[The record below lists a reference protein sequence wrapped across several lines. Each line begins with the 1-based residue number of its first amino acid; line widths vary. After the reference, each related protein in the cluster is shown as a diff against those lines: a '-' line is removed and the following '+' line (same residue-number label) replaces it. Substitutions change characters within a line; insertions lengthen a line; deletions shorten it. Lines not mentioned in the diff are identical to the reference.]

1 MTDTDDSAG
10 RAEAIRQFYRDA
22 QQVSDW
28 FDVTQDIV
36 NEYCRATGDN
46 DWIHTDP
53 VRARR
58 DGPYGGTIAPGF
70 WTVSMLT
77 HLSRNATGAD
87 CPAGA
92 VLAINYGFDRVRFP
106 GPVRVGARIRIKFK
120 LLEVAPR
127 EGGRFLVRT
136 ESTIEVEG
144 QEKPGLVAEWM
155 ILLVYP
161 A

>member
-1 MTDTDDSAG
+1 MAEVTDSTA
-10 RAEAIRQFYRDA
+10 RAEAIQRFYCDA
-22 QQVSDW
+22 PQVSDW
-28 FDVTQDIV
+28 FAVTQDVI
-36 NEYCRATGDN
+36 NQFCNATGDN

-77 HLSRNATGAD
+77 HLARNATGVD

-92 VLAINYGFDRVRFP
+92 LLAINYGFDRIRFP
-106 GPVRVGARIRIKFK
+106 GPVRVGSRIRIRFK
-120 LLEVAPR
+120 LAEVTPR

-136 ESTIEVEG
+136 DCNIEVEG
-144 QEKPGLVAEWM
+144 QDKPALVAEWM
-155 ILLVYP
+155 FLLVYP
-161 A
+161 D